1 MLINCVSVHRYFLL
15 KIVPIWPG
23 LSRWRFSAAL
33 QKDRQS
39 QLRKE
44 AKRCHVRQMEF
55 IFYTVRQLICH
66 ATWFIVIDTMLSRFF
81 IPRLVFTVALQY
93 TFDVCLRLS
102 EYGNTYWIMYRSLS
116 VTSNEEGYF
125 KRRPL
130 PNLWICSGSDYIYI
144 YFFFFLYFF
153 LTIRYFHKTGQKKK
167 LPVDVK
173 QILSLANYEPAPGLD
188 DPAAVP
194 KRLGSATL
202 LQKTTFKSNMAPVWA
217 NCGWDSCVHPC
228 GQYKNL

>member
-1 MLINCVSVHRYFLL
+1 MPPVVLDMLMVANAWLKKLMLHCYHYRTCCTMYMLIICVSVHRYFL

-23 LSRWRFSAAL
+23 LCRWRFSATL

-102 EYGNTYWIMYRSLS
+102 EYGNTYWIMYRNLS

-125 KRRPL
+125 KRSVVVRDRSWTFL
-130 PNLWICSGSDYIYI
+130 KKAVTKLMDLLWLRLHFIIFYFIFIY
-144 YFFFFLYFF
+144 
-153 LTIRYFHKTGQKKK
+153 K
-167 LPVDVK
+167 
-173 QILSLANYEPAPGLD
+173 
-188 DPAAVP
+188 
-194 KRLGSATL
+194 
-202 LQKTTFKSNMAPVWA
+202 
-217 NCGWDSCVHPC
+217 
-228 GQYKNL
+228 

>member
-1 MLINCVSVHRYFLL
+1 MPPVVLDMLMVANAWLKKLMLPLPNMLYNVPLYMLIICVSVHRYFLL

-102 EYGNTYWIMYRSLS
+102 EYGNTYWIMYRNLS

-125 KRRPL
+125 KRSVVVRDRSWTFL
-130 PNLWICSGSDYIYI
+130 KKAVTKLMDLLWLRLHFFIFYFIFIYK
-144 YFFFFLYFF
+144 YFWLYCTF
-153 LTIRYFHKTGQKKK
+153 TR
-167 LPVDVK
+167 
-173 QILSLANYEPAPGLD
+173 LD
-188 DPAAVP
+188 RR
-194 KRLGSATL
+194 KITSR
-202 LQKTTFKSNMAPVWA
+202 F
-217 NCGWDSCVHPC
+217 
-228 GQYKNL
+228 

>member
-1 MLINCVSVHRYFLL
+1 MPPVVLDMLMVANAWLKKLMLPLPNMLYNVPLYMLIICVSVHRYFLL

-102 EYGNTYWIMYRSLS
+102 EYGNTYWIMYRNLS

-125 KRRPL
+125 KRSVVVRDRSWTFL
-130 PNLWICSGSDYIYI
+130 KKAVTKLMDLLWFRLYL
-144 YFFFFLYFF
+144 FFLFLFF
-153 LTIRYFHKTGQKKK
+153 I
-167 LPVDVK
+167 
-173 QILSLANYEPAPGLD
+173 
-188 DPAAVP
+188 
-194 KRLGSATL
+194 
-202 LQKTTFKSNMAPVWA
+202 
-217 NCGWDSCVHPC
+217 
-228 GQYKNL
+228 

>member
-1 MLINCVSVHRYFLL
+1 MLIICVSVHRYFLL

-44 AKRCHVRQMEF
+44 AKRCHVRQMEN

-102 EYGNTYWIMYRSLS
+102 EYGNTYWIMYRNLS

-125 KRRPL
+125 KRSVVVRDRSWTFL
-130 PNLWICSGSDYIYI
+130 KKAVTKLMDLLWLRLHFL
-144 YFFFFLYFF
+144 FFFILFF
-153 LTIRYFHKTGQKKK
+153 YINIFGYT
-167 LPVDVK
+167 V
-173 QILSLANYEPAPGLD
+173 
-188 DPAAVP
+188 
-194 KRLGSATL
+194 L
-202 LQKTTFKSNMAPVWA
+202 LQDWTEEKITSR
-217 NCGWDSCVHPC
+217 C
-228 GQYKNL
+228 

>member
-1 MLINCVSVHRYFLL
+1 MYMLIICVSVHRYYL

-23 LSRWRFSAAL
+23 LCRWRFSAAL

-44 AKRCHVRQMEF
+44 AKRCHVRQMEN

-102 EYGNTYWIMYRSLS
+102 EYGNTYWIMYRNLS

-125 KRRPL
+125 KRSVVARDRSWTFLKKGRYQTYGFALAP
-130 PNLWICSGSDYIYI
+130 IT
-144 YFFFFLYFF
+144 FFIFLTLFFLYK
-153 LTIRYFHKTGQKKK
+153 YFWLYCTFTR
-167 LPVDVK
+167 
-173 QILSLANYEPAPGLD
+173 LD
-188 DPAAVP
+188 RR
-194 KRLGSATL
+194 KITSR
-202 LQKTTFKSNMAPVWA
+202 F
-217 NCGWDSCVHPC
+217 
-228 GQYKNL
+228 